1 MKEDREPAYGWR
13 NPWLLAMLA
22 LRLAG
27 WQWLETRA
35 KLADT

>member
-27 WQWLETRA
+27 WLAGWQWLEA
-35 KLADT
+35 